1 MVQVG
6 CTINYDRSGLW
17 KARKKSVA
25 AQLAAGVDSDR
36 LVHMSNLLSLYSHPV
51 ISHLRLSAAAILS
64 WLAIVIGL
72 TVRLA
77 LLAQPGTRFHSYWR
91 LFFKK
96 HSAKELK
103 SPQGFARVDYT
114 SEVSEN
120 T

>member
-36 LVHMSNLLSLYSHPV
+36 LVHMSNLLSLYFTLYIPPSLV
-51 ISHLRLSAAAILS
+51 RAAIIV
-64 WLAIVIGL
+64 ACIVIGL

-96 HSAKELK
+96 HSAK
-103 SPQGFARVDYT
+103 
-114 SEVSEN
+114 N
-120 T
+120 